1 MFGLFKTKAQKQ
13 ESKRQKQYKRVNIV
27 FKVEEFEEVEKFLK
41 SQNISLND
49 YVKNHLKSEMNE
61 KHQ

>member
-1 MFGLFKTKAQKQ
+1 MFGFLKSKAKKQ
-13 ESKRQKQYKRVNIV
+13 EAIRQKQYKRVNIV

-49 YVKNHLKSEMNE
+49 YVKNHLKNEMN
-61 KHQ
+61 